1 LRPRTDPVD
10 VDALN
15 DVPHRTSRNNQFVP
29 TSGNAQQLDFGVSNG
44 DPYRLS
50 WLFSMTSI
58 CLPTLEQVEF
68 HSFSLYSNRPSQ
80 KVPVERGVFCLAGA
94 NGLGKSTF
102 LSAVGYALTGV
113 VVDPDDRFE
122 SVEEH
127 YLHNLDYAARYFEGR
142 IDEHDRASA
151 DISASFRVGE
161 HRYRLTRG
169 LFEREALRSLEVTDV
184 HGDSLIGN
192 PTSDADRQR
201 AYEQQLTADL
211 GLSSFSQYAF
221 LHHFVLTFDER
232 RRLLFWDPLLM
243 ERALYIAFGIASED
257 AERADKLRRQV
268 DRADSRR
275 RNAQYQATEAR
286 NRLHELHKAAG
297 RDEDKDDSTG
307 ADYEKLVTKAAEAEQ
322 TAVRARTALD
332 DAQLELT
339 RVLADELSLR
349 SDYEREFAAH
359 LDDIADPASHPV
371 VTSTLEEH
379 RCAVCGTR
387 GDAVASQ
394 IAERLD
400 AAHCPLCDS
409 EVASG
414 EDNPDAAEALKHIA
428 ALASEMEST
437 AQLVLDKH
445 KTVDRLGS
453 EVTAANNLAL
463 EARSAVTDFESEHN
477 LAAQAIAAAGTGLEA
492 AEQQLNAEIEGA
504 LQRKEEWRV
513 KRDGYRSE
521 LRQIQ
526 AKLADGYRS
535 AELEF
540 VPLFTD
546 LAQDFLGLDLEL
558 QLNVKRNTDVELVLT
573 VEGTRRR
580 ALDQLSESQRYF
592 IDIALRMALAQH
604 MIGEDSPATL
614 FIDTPEGSL
623 DLAYE
628 KRAGQMFADFVSN
641 GNSVVMTANL
651 NASQLL
657 RQLAAR
663 CGREHMELV
672 RMIDWR
678 ELSDVQAEA
687 EELFDLAYDDIERT
701 LDGGAG
707 TS

>member
-1 LRPRTDPVD
+1 
-10 VDALN
+10 
-15 DVPHRTSRNNQFVP
+15 
-29 TSGNAQQLDFGVSNG
+29 
-44 DPYRLS
+44 
-50 WLFSMTSI
+50 MTKI
-58 CLPTLEQVEF
+58 CLPILEQVEF

-127 YLHNLDYAARYFEGR
+127 YRHNLDYAARYFEGR
-142 IDEHDRASA
+142 IAERDRESA
-151 DISASFRVGE
+151 DISVSFRVGE
-161 HRYRLTRG
+161 HSYWLTRG
-169 LFEREALRSLEVTDV
+169 LFDREALRSLEVTDAQ
-184 HGDSLIGN
+184 GDSLLDN

-201 AYEQQLTADL
+201 AYEQLLTADL
-211 GLSSFSQYAF
+211 GLSTFSQYVF
-221 LHHFVLTFDER
+221 LQHFVLTFDER
-232 RRLLFWDPLLM
+232 RRLLFWDSLLM

-268 DRADSRR
+268 ERADSRR

-286 NRLHELHKAAG
+286 NRLHELHLAAG

-307 ADYEKLVTKAAEAEQ
+307 AEYEKLVADSAEADLAAARAQ
-322 TAVRARTALD
+322 TDLD

-339 RVLADELSLR
+339 RARAEELSLR
-349 SDYEREFAAH
+349 SDYEREFAAR
-359 LDDIADPASHPV
+359 LDEIADPASHPT
-371 VTSTLEEH
+371 VTATLEEH
-379 RCAVCGTR
+379 RCVICGTR
-387 GDAVASQ
+387 GDAVASHVD
-394 IAERLD
+394 ERLT
-400 AAHCPLCDS
+400 AGHCPLCDS
-409 EVASG
+409 EVASSKDIIPKSN
-414 EDNPDAAEALKHIA
+414 EAMERIVKLAAEMDAAAQLMLDKQKTVERLTPEVDKANGL
-428 ALASEMEST
+428 ALAARTAVTEFELEHGLT
-437 AQLVLDKH
+437 AQI
-445 KTVDRLGS
+445 
-453 EVTAANNLAL
+453 
-463 EARSAVTDFESEHN
+463 
-477 LAAQAIAAAGTGLEA
+477 IAAAGTGLEA

-546 LAQDFLGLDLEL
+546 LAQDFLGLELEL

-604 MIGEDSPATL
+604 MIGEGSPATL

-628 KRAGQMFADFVSN
+628 QRAGQMFADFVAN

-663 CGREHMELV
+663 CGREKMELV

-678 ELSDVQAEA
+678 ELSDVQVEA
-687 EELFDLAYDDIERT
+687 EELFDQAYDDIERI
-701 LDGGAG
+701 LDSG
-707 TS
+707 TGTP